1 MRIAQLSLAGR
12 GAWPDLHIEQLQP
25 QLNVFF
31 GKPGAGKSTIA
42 QLANHLL
49 YGKAQSTWRQQ
60 FGLTVPL
67 LEGHLVVDSSLGS
80 FALRRHLNADRTS
93 RLTVA
98 GIGNSSVDSHTVQKL
113 LGELSPHVLAQLMA
127 VDFAEAPSV
136 EWLLSKDFSQ
146 ELAKAPGKNFSSDGG
161 NYCAVDHAMERSL
174 PVDRSRIDELI
185 RQRDVIAESIEKQLA
200 MRRHEGGVLSAEL
213 DDVVNLLEKSRRQ
226 LEAIQADALVTA
238 RKITE
243 CEVRLR
249 YVSLETTA
257 TQQTREHDTQSK
269 RDEINQ
275 LEAEITRCR
284 KALSDLQAREA
295 TVRAELAQLTP
306 DGTAD
311 RVSYLADSRST
322 LSVLERLVDD
332 LDAEVALLARA
343 HEPGRCVG
351 HDSHAKLS
359 PVAAML
365 RQQVYTLCGLV
376 TEQERASRRQQLL
389 TESRH
394 ISRSQLDLSERL
406 EHLLERRELLV
417 HELSNASQPT
427 LLRPQTPAV
436 EHCRCENHAEFV
448 KHADPLLVGYT
459 SRHPQEIDL
468 HTDHESLIRR
478 SEELNREAARLTKT
492 LAELENRWQDLQRER
507 AGLVGNGS
515 LEELRFQLER
525 LEMTIRETL
534 KPTLVTP
541 ASSVATWRASD
552 ILSQLTDGKLVQIR
566 LERDGRP
573 PVVIDHLGQ
582 ALELGALSTAAHD
595 QLYLALTLALVGSFA
610 RQGIHL
616 PLILD
621 EPFLRQDAA
630 GSATMAGLLAEFAR
644 AGHQVLVFTEDLDA
658 LRRFE
663 SLNTHILDLAKLRR
677 QVPVANSPETITK
690 ETILTRVVRETEDG
704 ERTPVLQFQTND
716 VTLEPQFYLTEGSS
730 LAEFPVLG
738 SGTTESFGKIG
749 ITNIG
754 QLIAAD
760 ASAVAEQLDRKQ
772 ITAETVGL
780 WQAHMRLMTSVP
792 SVTLSDAQV
801 LAACGIRSFADL
813 RRAVPIELE
822 TTIRDFLRS
831 ERGQRFAGSIAHFNA
846 SQIREWVHLG
856 IHTAKPVSRVHNDN
870 SPDLSLHQPEILA
883 HTPSH
888 DQPEF
893 FLSRASHVANAP
905 SIGPQTAQRLASVGI
920 RTVADL
926 LNANPMAVAKQIGMS
941 HITTESIADWQ
952 LQAQLVCQIPDLRG
966 YGAQLLV
973 ACGFTSPEQI
983 TDSRLADLIH
993 EIQEFAQSKQGQRIL
1008 RGHEIPSTAKI
1019 KSWAQ
1024 NAALHRPLEAA

>member
-12 GAWPDLHIEQLQP
+12 GAWPDLHLDQLQP

-42 QLANHLL
+42 QLASHLL

-60 FGLTVPL
+60 FGQTVPL

-80 FALRRHLNADRTS
+80 FSLRRHLNADRTS

-98 GIGNSSVDSHTVQKL
+98 GVGNSPVDSHTVQKL
-113 LGELSPHVLAQLMA
+113 LGDLSPQLLSQLMT

-146 ELAKAPGKNFSSDGG
+146 ELAKARGKNYSPDG
-161 NYCAVDHAMERSL
+161 NYCAVNHDTEHAPS
-174 PVDRSRIDELI
+174 VDRRRVDELI
-185 RQRDVIAESIEKQLA
+185 RQRDVVAESIEKQLT

-213 DDVVNLLEKSRRQ
+213 DDVVNLQEKTRRQ
-226 LEAIQADALVTA
+226 LEAVQADALVVA
-238 RKITE
+238 RRIAE

-249 YVSLETTA
+249 YVSLETAVTRQTIEQN
-257 TQQTREHDTQSK
+257 TQIK
-269 RDEINQ
+269 RDELSE
-275 LEAEITRCR
+275 LEAEIARCR
-284 KALSDLQAREA
+284 KALGELQSREA
-295 TVRAELAQLTP
+295 VVRAELAQLAP

-311 RVSYLADSRST
+311 RVGYLVDSRST
-322 LSVLERLVDD
+322 LNVLERLVDD
-332 LDAEVALLARA
+332 LDAEIALLARA

-359 PVAAML
+359 PVAVML

-376 TEQERASRRQQLL
+376 TEQERSNRRQQLL
-389 TESRH
+389 VESRQV
-394 ISRSQLDLSERL
+394 SRSQFDLSERL
-406 EHLLERRELLV
+406 EHLLERREVLV
-417 HELSNASQPT
+417 HELSGVGQLT
-427 LLRPQTPAV
+427 LLRPQSPVV
-436 EHCRCENHAEFV
+436 ENCRCERHAEFV
-448 KHADPLLVGYT
+448 SHADPLLVGYT
-459 SRHPQEIDL
+459 SRHPQETDL
-468 HTDHESLIRR
+468 RNQHETLVRHQ
-478 SEELNREAARLTKT
+478 EELNHEAARLTTT

-507 AGLVGNGS
+507 AGLVGNAS

-525 LEMTIRETL
+525 LEVAIREAL
-534 KPTLVTP
+534 KPTRL
-541 ASSVATWRASD
+541 ASTSSLAAWRASD
-552 ILSQLTDGKLVQIR
+552 ILSQFTDGKLVQIR

-582 ALELGALSTAAHD
+582 AIELSALSTAAHD
-595 QLYLALTLALVGSFA
+595 QLYLALTLALVGSFT
-610 RQGIHL
+610 RRGVHL

-621 EPFLRQDAA
+621 EPFLRQDAM
-630 GSATMAGLLAEFAR
+630 GSAAMAGLLAEFAR
-644 AGHQVLVFTEDLDA
+644 AGHQLLVFTEDLDA

-663 SLNTHILDLAKLRR
+663 SLNSHVLDLAQLRR
-677 QVPVANSPETITK
+677 QVPLAKPSETITT
-690 ETILTRVVRETEDG
+690 ETTFTRVVRETEDG
-704 ERTPVLQFQTND
+704 ERTPVLQFRSSGMSSD
-716 VTLEPQFYLTEGSS
+716 PQFYLTESSS

-754 QLIAAD
+754 QLLVAD
-760 ASAVAEQLDRKQ
+760 AIVVAEQLDRKQ
-772 ITAETVGL
+772 ITADTVGL

-792 SVTLSDAQV
+792 GITLNDAQV
-801 LAACGIRSFADL
+801 LAACGIRSFDDL

-822 TTIRDFLRS
+822 ALIRNFLRS
-831 ERGQRFAGSIAHFNA
+831 ERGQRFATSLTRFNA

-856 IHTAKPVSRVHNDN
+856 IHSVKPAPRLSDDISTDFSAYKPKLRAHA
-870 SPDLSLHQPEILA
+870 PDQ
-883 HTPSH
+883 

-905 SIGPQTAQRLASVGI
+905 SIGPQTAQRLAAVGI

-926 LNANPMAVAKQIGMS
+926 LNANPTSVAAKIGLS
-941 HITTESIADWQ
+941 HITAKAIIEWQ

-983 TDSRLADLIH
+983 IEARLANLIR
-993 EIQEFAQSKQGQRIL
+993 EIQEFAQSKPGQRIL
-1008 RGHEIPSTAKI
+1008 RGHEIPSAAKI

-1024 NAALHRPLEAA
+1024 NAGQHRPLEAA